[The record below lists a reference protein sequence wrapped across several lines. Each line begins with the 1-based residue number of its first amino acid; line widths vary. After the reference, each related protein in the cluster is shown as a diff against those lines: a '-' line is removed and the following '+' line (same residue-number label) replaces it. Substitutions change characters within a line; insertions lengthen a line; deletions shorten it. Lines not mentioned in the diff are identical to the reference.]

1 MEIFRMDYRF
11 TAAIIIAI
19 CLMVLFMEP
28 AYPKNEY
35 LDLRTDN
42 HCRTGEIEAR
52 IEQDDDQYSRDHY
65 SNSSNYT
72 DTENDRRLTFTYRRY
87 LGSSCTEESVEL
99 QQEITELRMLMELMK
114 KCEKVNRNPGYA
126 SNPSFALL
134 YRKCAGIL
142 PMTKTIQDDEF
153 RAKGNYWEELKDDY
167 MKENPGDYMGPKL
180 PKKNSLKMP
189 PEDFILPEP
198 KPTE

>member
-1 MEIFRMDYRF
+1 MEILRMNYRF
-11 TAAIIIAI
+11 TAAIIIAM

-42 HCRTGEIEAR
+42 HCNNGYFEAS
-52 IEQDDDQYSRDHY
+52 IEQEDDQYSRDHY
-65 SNSSNYT
+65 SNSSNYK
-72 DTENDRRLTFTYRRY
+72 DTEDDRRITFSYRRY
-87 LGSSCTEESVEL
+87 LGSSCTKENVEL

-153 RAKGNYWEELKDDY
+153 RAKGNYWEELKEGY

-189 PEDFILPEP
+189 PKDFILPEP

>member
-1 MEIFRMDYRF
+1 MEILRMNYRF
-11 TAAIIIAI
+11 TAAIIIAM

-42 HCRTGEIEAR
+42 HCRTGEIEAT
-52 IEQDDDQYSRDHY
+52 IEQDDDEYSRDHY
-65 SNSSNYT
+65 SNSSNYK
-72 DTENDRRLTFTYRRY
+72 DTENDRRLTFTYRKY
-87 LGSSCTEESVEL
+87 LGSSCTKESLEL
-99 QQEITELRMLMELMK
+99 QQEIIELRMLMELMK

-126 SNPSFALL
+126 RNRSFALL
-134 YRKCAGIL
+134 YNKCAGIL

-153 RAKGNYWEELKDDY
+153 RAKGNYWEELKEGY
-167 MKENPGDYMGPKL
+167 MKENPGNYMGPKL

>member
-1 MEIFRMDYRF
+1 MEILRMDYKF
-11 TAAIIIAI
+11 TLILF
-19 CLMVLFMEP
+19 LMLFVLAVFGGP

-42 HCRTGEIEAR
+42 HCNNGYFEAS

-72 DTENDRRLTFTYRRY
+72 DTEDDRRITFSYRRY
-87 LGSSCTEESVEL
+87 LGSSCTKENTEL

-114 KCEKVNRNPGYA
+114 KCEKVNRNPGYKL
-126 SNPSFALL
+126 NPEFALL

-142 PMTKTIQDDEF
+142 PITKQVEDEDY
-153 RAKGNYWEELKDDY
+153 RPDGNYWEELKEGY
-167 MKENPGDYMGPKL
+167 MKENPGNYMGS
-180 PKKNSLKMP
+180 KNSLKNP
-189 PEDFILPEP
+189 PKDFILP

>member
-1 MEIFRMDYRF
+1 MLF
-11 TAAIIIAI
+11 
-19 CLMVLFMEP
+19 VLAVFGGP
-28 AYPKNEY
+28 AYSKNEY
-35 LDLRTDN
+35 LDLRNDN
-42 HCRTGEIEAR
+42 HCNNGYFEAS

-72 DTENDRRLTFTYRRY
+72 DTEDDRRITFSYRRY
-87 LGSSCTEESVEL
+87 LGSSCTKENTEL

-114 KCEKVNRNPGYA
+114 KCEKVNRNPGYKL
-126 SNPSFALL
+126 NPEFALL

-142 PMTKTIQDDEF
+142 PMTKTIQDDDYRPE
-153 RAKGNYWEELKDDY
+153 GNYWEELKEGY

-189 PEDFILPEP
+189 PKDFILPKP

>member
-1 MEIFRMDYRF
+1 MDYRF
-11 TAAIIIAI
+11 TALLFLMLVIMAI
-19 CLMVLFMEP
+19 FGGP

-42 HCRTGEIEAR
+42 HCRTGEIEAS
-52 IEQDDDQYSRDHY
+52 ISQEDDQYSRDHY

-142 PMTKTIQDDEF
+142 PMTKTIQDDDF
-153 RAKGNYWEELKDDY
+153 RAKGNYWEELKEGY

-198 KPTE
+198 KPEINE

>member
-1 MEIFRMDYRF
+1 MDYKF
-11 TAAIIIAI
+11 TLILF
-19 CLMVLFMEP
+19 LMLFVLAVFGGP
-28 AYPKNEY
+28 AYSKNEY

-42 HCRTGEIEAR
+42 HCNNGYFEAS

-72 DTENDRRLTFTYRRY
+72 DTENDRRLTFTYRKY
-87 LGSSCTEESVEL
+87 LGSSCTKESVEL

-114 KCEKVNRNPGYA
+114 KCEKVNRNPGYKL
-126 SNPSFALL
+126 NPEFALL

-189 PEDFILPEP
+189 PKDFILPKP

>member
-1 MEIFRMDYRF
+1 MNYKF
-11 TAAIIIAI
+11 T
-19 CLMVLFMEP
+19 VFLFFILLTLAVFGGP

-42 HCRTGEIEAR
+42 HCRTGEIEAS

-87 LGSSCTEESVEL
+87 LGSSCTKESVEL

-142 PMTKTIQDDEF
+142 PMTKTIQDNDYRPE
-153 RAKGNYWEELKDDY
+153 GNYWEELKEGY
-167 MKENPGDYMGPKL
+167 MKENPGDYMGSKL
-180 PKKNSLKMP
+180 PKKNSLKLP

>member
-1 MEIFRMDYRF
+1 MEILRMDYRF
-11 TAAIIIAI
+11 TAAIIIAM

-42 HCRTGEIEAR
+42 HCRTGEIEAK
-52 IEQDDDQYSRDHY
+52 IEQDDDEYRRDHY

-72 DTENDRRLTFTYRRY
+72 DTENDRRLTFIYRRY
-87 LGSSCTEESVEL
+87 LGSSCTKESVEL

-114 KCEKVNRNPGYA
+114 KCEKVNRNPGYKL
-126 SNPSFALL
+126 NPEFALL

-142 PMTKTIQDDEF
+142 PITKQVEDEDY
-153 RAKGNYWEELKDDY
+153 RPEGNYWEELKEGY
-167 MKENPGDYMGPKL
+167 IKENPGNYMGD
-180 PKKNSLKMP
+180 KNSLKTP
-189 PEDFILPEP
+189 PKDFILP

>member
-1 MEIFRMDYRF
+1 MEILRMDYRF
-11 TAAIIIAI
+11 TALLF
-19 CLMVLFMEP
+19 LMLVMMAVFGGP

-42 HCRTGEIEAR
+42 HCRTGEIEAT
-52 IEQDDDQYSRDHY
+52 IEQDDDEYSRDHY
-65 SNSSNYT
+65 SNSSNYK
-72 DTENDRRLTFTYRRY
+72 DTENDRRLTFTYRKY
-87 LGSSCTEESVEL
+87 LGSSCTKESLEL
-99 QQEITELRMLMELMK
+99 QQEIIELRMLMELMK

-126 SNPSFALL
+126 RNRSFALL
-134 YRKCAGIL
+134 YNKCAGIL

-153 RAKGNYWEELKDDY
+153 RAKGNYWEELKEGY
-167 MKENPGDYMGPKL
+167 MKENPGNYMGPKL

>member
-1 MEIFRMDYRF
+1 MEILRMDYRF
-11 TAAIIIAI
+11 TAAIIIAM
-19 CLMVLFMEP
+19 CLMVLFMQP

-42 HCRTGEIEAR
+42 HCRTGEIEAK
-52 IEQDDDQYSRDHY
+52 IEQDDDKYSRDHY

-72 DTENDRRLTFTYRRY
+72 DTENDRRLTFTYRKY
-87 LGSSCTEESVEL
+87 LGSSCTKESVEL

-114 KCEKVNRNPGYA
+114 KCEKVNRNPGYKL
-126 SNPSFALL
+126 NPEFALL

-142 PMTKTIQDDEF
+142 PITKQVEDEDY
-153 RAKGNYWEELKDDY
+153 RPEGNYWEELKKGY
-167 MKENPGDYMGPKL
+167 MKENPGNYMGD
-180 PKKNSLKMP
+180 KNSLKIP
-189 PEDFILPEP
+189 PKDFILP

>member
-1 MEIFRMDYRF
+1 MDYRF
-11 TAAIIIAI
+11 TALLF
-19 CLMVLFMEP
+19 LMLVMMAVFGGP

-42 HCRTGEIEAR
+42 HCRTGEIEAT
-52 IEQDDDQYSRDHY
+52 IEQDDDEYSRDHY

-180 PKKNSLKMP
+180 PKKNSLKIP
-189 PEDFILPEP
+189 PKDFILPEP
-198 KPTE
+198 KPEMNE

>member
-1 MEIFRMDYRF
+1 MDYKF
-11 TAAIIIAI
+11 TLILF
-19 CLMVLFMEP
+19 LMLFVLAVFGGP
-28 AYPKNEY
+28 AYSKNEY

-42 HCRTGEIEAR
+42 HCNNGYFEAS

-72 DTENDRRLTFTYRRY
+72 DTEDDRRITFSYRRY
-87 LGSSCTEESVEL
+87 LGSSCTKENTEL

-126 SNPSFALL
+126 RNPSFALL
-134 YRKCAGIL
+134 YNKCAGIL
-142 PMTKTIQDDEF
+142 PVTKQVEDEDY
-153 RAKGNYWEELKDDY
+153 RPEGNYWEELKEDY
-167 MKENPGDYMGPKL
+167 MKENPGNYMGPKL

-198 KPTE
+198 KPEINE